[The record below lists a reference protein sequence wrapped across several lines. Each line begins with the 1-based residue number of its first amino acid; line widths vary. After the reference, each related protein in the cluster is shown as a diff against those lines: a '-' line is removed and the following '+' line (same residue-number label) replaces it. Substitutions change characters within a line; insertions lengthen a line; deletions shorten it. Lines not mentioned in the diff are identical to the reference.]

1 MILYEKMDFLLVG
14 SSFIGCL
21 IYILFRTDTLL
32 YNKLLGNLFTPI
44 ASPNTFLQ
52 RILVFSLP
60 DGLWAM
66 SYTMLIFYLRNDKT
80 LKTLIWSII
89 IPIVGILSEISQY
102 YSLIP
107 GTFDIIDL
115 IMYIVAPTLAIRL
128 IL

>member
-1 MILYEKMDFLLVG
+1 MKKWTFYWWIPL
-14 SSFIGCL
+14 FIGCL
-21 IYILFRTDTLL
+21 IYVLFRTDTLL
-32 YNKLLGNLFTPI
+32 YNKLLGIFFTPI

-52 RILVFSLP
+52 RIIVFSLP

-66 SYTMLIFYLRNDKT
+66 SYTMLIFHLRKDKT
-80 LKTLIWSII
+80 VRTLIWSII
-89 IPIVGILSEISQY
+89 IPIVGILSEIGQLY
-102 YSLIP
+102 YLIP

>member
-1 MILYEKMDFLLVG
+1 MEKWTFYWWAPL
-14 SSFIGCL
+14 FIGCL

-32 YNKLLGNLFTPI
+32 YNKLLGKLFTPI

-66 SYTMLIFYLRNDKT
+66 SYTMLIFHVRNDKT

-89 IPIVGILSEISQY
+89 IPVVGILSEISQY

-115 IMYIVAPTLAIRL
+115 IMYFIFPIFVIKLVL
-128 IL
+128 

>member
-1 MILYEKMDFLLVG
+1 MCFFFGYL
-14 SSFIGCL
+14 SFCL
-21 IYILFRTDTLL
+21 EEDTLL

-66 SYTMLIFYLRNDKT
+66 SYTMLIFHLRNDKT

-89 IPIVGILSEISQY
+89 IPIIGILSEISQY

-115 IMYIVAPTLAIRL
+115 IMYFIFPIFVIKLVL
-128 IL
+128 

>member
-1 MILYEKMDFLLVG
+1 MKKWTFYWWAPLI
-14 SSFIGCL
+14 IGCL
-21 IYILFRTDTLL
+21 IYILYRTDTLL

-66 SYTMLIFYLRNDKT
+66 SYTMLIFHLRNDKT

-89 IPIVGILSEISQY
+89 IPIIGILSEISQY

-115 IMYIVAPTLAIRL
+115 IMYFIFPIFVIKLVL
-128 IL
+128 

>member
-1 MILYEKMDFLLVG
+1 M
-14 SSFIGCL
+14 
-21 IYILFRTDTLL
+21 FRTDTLL

-66 SYTMLIFYLRNDKT
+66 SYTMLIFHLRNDKT

-89 IPIVGILSEISQY
+89 IPIIGILSEISQY
-102 YSLIP
+102 YLLIP

>member
-1 MILYEKMDFLLVG
+1 MKKWTFYWWAPL
-14 SSFIGCL
+14 FIGCL

-44 ASPNTFLQ
+44 ASHNTFLQ

-66 SYTMLIFYLRNDKT
+66 SYTMLIFHLRNDKT

-115 IMYIVAPTLAIRL
+115 IMYFIFPIFVIKLVL
-128 IL
+128 

>member
-1 MILYEKMDFLLVG
+1 MEKWTFYWWTPL
-14 SSFIGCL
+14 FIGCL

-66 SYTMLIFYLRNDKT
+66 SYTMLIFHLRKDKT
-80 LKTLIWSII
+80 VRTLIWSII
-89 IPIVGILSEISQY
+89 IPIVGILSEIGQLY
-102 YSLIP
+102 YLIP

>member
-1 MILYEKMDFLLVG
+1 MKKWTFYWWIPL
-14 SSFIGCL
+14 FIGCL
-21 IYILFRTDTLL
+21 IYVLFRTDTLL
-32 YNKLLGNLFTPI
+32 YNKLLGNLFTQI

-52 RILVFSLP
+52 RIILFSLP

-66 SYTMLIFYLRNDKT
+66 SYTMLIFHLRKDKT
-80 LKTLIWSII
+80 VRTLIWSII
-89 IPIVGILSEISQY
+89 IPIVGILSEIGQLY
-102 YSLIP
+102 YLIP